1 MVSLT
6 FDKTITAPIIG
17 KIARMRNMVLKPN
30 ISAIIPAIIVP
41 VTAPKV
47 IAEFKK
53 QTGIDVA
60 QDKMALQRL
69 SFYQA
74 RTPEQLLSAH

>member
-17 KIARMRNMVLKPN
+17 KIARMKNMVLKPN

-41 VTAPKV
+41 ITAPKV
-47 IAEFKK
+47 ILELRYPIASL
-53 QTGIDVA
+53 I
-60 QDKMALQRL
+60 
-69 SFYQA
+69 YQVC
-74 RTPEQLLSAH
+74 HNN